1 MLRLLSLLLIS
12 LGFAALAADRPNLV
26 LFIADDVSAED
37 LGCYGNPGIR
47 TPVIDRL
54 AADGLR
60 FDNAFLTCSSCSP
73 SRCSLMS
80 GRYPHATGAAELH
93 QPLPAE
99 QPVFPERLRQAG
111 YHTAAAGKWH
121 LGPHA
126 IRGFDVIKEGGKPS
140 GCEYWAEVVQGRPKD
155 RPFFL
160 YLAAFDAHRDY
171 EPNAIAQ
178 PHRPADVR
186 VPPYLP
192 DTPETREDLALYY
205 DEISRFDQHIGRVV
219 EMLRADGVLENTLML
234 VMADNGRAFP
244 RCKTTVLDSGL
255 RTPFVV
261 HWPARVKPGQVGKNL
276 VSSVDIAPTFCAAA
290 GVDPDPAFQGVS
302 FLPQLDNPA
311 TRTRKFAFG
320 EHHWHDYQAHERS
333 VTDGRHLYV
342 WNARPDLPRTPPAD
356 AVRSITHQAML
367 RLHDRGALHDYQA
380 DLFRAPRQ
388 AEELYDR
395 EADPHQLSDR
405 FQDPALTDTA
415 ARLKAAL
422 ASWQRETGDAVPAV
436 LTPDKF
442 DRRTGLPLQTAGK
455 KKKAGPKKAAP
466 AKP

>member
-1 MLRLLSLLLIS
+1 MLRLFSLLLACLS
-12 LGFAALAADRPNLV
+12 LTAPAADRPNLV
-26 LFIADDVSAED
+26 IFIADDVSAED
-37 LGCYGNPGIR
+37 LGCYGNPNIR
-47 TPVIDRL
+47 TPAIDRL

-73 SRCSLMS
+73 SRCSLIS

-93 QPLPAE
+93 QPLPAD

-126 IRGFDVIKEGGKPS
+126 QRGFDVIREGGKPS
-140 GCEYWAEVVQGRPKD
+140 GSEHWAEVVQGRPKNQ
-155 RPFFL
+155 PFFL

-171 EPNAIAQ
+171 EPNAIPE
-178 PHRPADVR
+178 PHKPTDVR
-186 VPPYLP
+186 VPPYLA
-192 DTPETREDLALYY
+192 DTRETREDLALYY
-205 DEISRFDQHIGRVV
+205 DEISRFDHNVGRIV
-219 EMLRADGVLENTLML
+219 EMLRADGVLDNTLIL
-234 VMADNGRAFP
+234 VMADNGRPFS

-255 RTPFVV
+255 RPPFIV
-261 HWPARVKPGQVGKNL
+261 HWPARVKPGQVGSNL

-290 GVDPDPAFQGVS
+290 GIDPEPAFQGVS

-311 TRTRKFAFG
+311 TRTREFAFG
-320 EHHWHDYQAHERS
+320 EHNWHDYQAHERS
-333 VTDGRHLYV
+333 VTDGRYLYV

-367 RLHDRGALHDYQA
+367 RLHDSGALHDYQA
-380 DLFRAPRQ
+380 DLFHAPRQ

-395 EADPHQLSDR
+395 EVDPHQLSDR
-405 FQDPALTDTA
+405 FAEPALAEVTT
-415 ARLKAAL
+415 RLKAAL
-422 ASWQRETGDAVPAV
+422 AQWQSETGDAMPEV

-442 DRRTGLPLQTAGK
+442 DRRTGLPLQPAGR
-455 KKKAGPKKAAP
+455 KKAGAKKTVK